1 MTESKPAYRQSLQ
14 DLVSDLQ
21 GTESFKF
28 MVKNGFISNF
38 LDHAAQD
45 GIYDYLL

>member
-1 MTESKPAYRQSLQ
+1 MSESKPAYRQSLQ

-28 MVKNGFISNF
+28 MVKNGFIANF